1 MKKYDVIT
9 IGGSA
14 SGLVASMTG
23 KANNK
28 DKSFLLIRKE
38 KDAMVPCGIPYIF
51 GTLDSSDKNI
61 IPLGG
66 LEKSGVEFFQDEVVK
81 INRENKTII
90 TKNGEE
96 FGYDKLI
103 VATGSTPYKP
113 EWLKGNNLKNVF
125 TIPKDKIY
133 LDDIKEKFDN
143 MKKIITIGAGF
154 IGVEV
159 SEQLSIAGKE
169 VTLIEV
175 LPNILGKAFDKAIA
189 DNAQEELEKEGVKV
203 KTGVKV
209 VEITG
214 VDKVDG
220 ILLDTGEKIEA
231 DAVILSMGYRPNVSL
246 AKDANL
252 SLNKLGAIEVDSYM
266 RTDDENIFA
275 IGDCAAKV
283 DFITRKPTP
292 IMLASTATSEARI
305 AGMNLYNL
313 SLVRTFSGTIAIFST
328 KIGDK
333 AFAAAGVTEE
343 EAIKNGFDIEIGYFE
358 GIDKHPGTLPNTKK
372 QIVKLIAAR
381 ESDIII
387 GGEVV
392 GGDSI
397 GELINVIGREIQNR
411 TRITEIYTSQIGT
424 HPLLTAA
431 PTAYPLVKAAEKIV
445 LNKTLK

>member
-23 KANNK
+23 KSNNK
-28 DKSFLLIRKE
+28 EKSFLLIRKE

-66 LEKSGVEFFQDEVVK
+66 LQKSGVEFLQDEVVK
-81 INRENKTII
+81 VDKENKRVL
-90 TKNGEE
+90 TKSGEE

-103 VATGSTPYKP
+103 MATGSTPYKP
-113 EWLKGNNLKNVF
+113 DWLKGADLENVF
-125 TIPKDKIY
+125 TIPKDRIY
-133 LDDIKEKFDN
+133 LDHIKEKFDG

-159 SEQLSIAGKE
+159 SEQLSIAGKD

-175 LPNILGKAFDKAIA
+175 LPNILGKAFDKDIA
-189 DNAQEELEKEGVKV
+189 DRAQEDLEKEGVEV

-209 VEITG
+209 VEILG
-214 VDKVDG
+214 KDKVEG

-231 DAVILSMGYRPNVSL
+231 DAVVLSMGYRPNVGL
-246 AKDANL
+246 AKGAGL
-252 SLNKLGAIEVDSYM
+252 SLNSLGAIEVDSYM
-266 RTDDENIFA
+266 RTDDEDIFA
-275 IGDCAAKV
+275 VGDCAAKV
-283 DFITRKPTP
+283 DFITRKATP
-292 IMLASTATSEARI
+292 IMLASTAASEARI

-343 EAIKNGFDIEIGYFE
+343 EALKNGFDIEVGYFE
-358 GIDKHPGTLPNTKK
+358 GIDKHPGTLPNTSK
-372 QIVKLIAAR
+372 QLVKLIVAK

-387 GGEVV
+387 GGELV
-392 GGDSI
+392 GGDSV

-411 TRITEIYTSQIGT
+411 TTITELYISQIGT

-431 PTAYPLVKAAEKIV
+431 PTAYPLIKAAENA
-445 LNKTLK
+445 LLKKKSR

>member
-66 LEKSGVEFFQDEVVK
+66 LEKSGVEFLQDEVVK

-231 DAVILSMGYRPNVSL
+231 DAVILSMGYRPNASL